1 MCCAYAQAGG
11 DRYVS
16 SFKHHLCR
24 VQIIFVAKLQQQWR
38 HGRKAGPSNNAAW
51 SVDPT
56 FTSRR
61 DVVAFNAGAGS
72 KGHGTR
78 PCAHLVGRLAEAH
91 AQATRGARVSTK
103 PRCLTS
109 ARCHSSR
116 TSARYRGNVRDAALK
131 SGLFEA
137 HALHHNPGRPQ
148 RAISKLPS
156 ARFVAQA
163 CRPMST
169 LCSRWRCCHCAPSRF
184 SWACT

>member
-1 MCCAYAQAGG
+1 VLCLRAG
-11 DRYVS
+11 RRLQIRFIFQTS
-16 SFKHHLCR
+16 SLQRPEFRLFSSRSCSSSGGT
-24 VQIIFVAKLQQQWR
+24 AEKL
-38 HGRKAGPSNNAAW
+38 GAATPRG
-51 SVDPT
+51 PT

-61 DVVAFNAGAGS
+61 DVVAFNAVAGS

-91 AQATRGARVSTK
+91 AQATRGARLSTK
-103 PRCLTS
+103 CLTS

>member
-1 MCCAYAQAGG
+1 MCVPTRRPAVT
-11 DRYVS
+11 DT
-16 SFKHHLCR
+16 FHLSN
-24 VQIIFVAKLQQQWR
+24 IIFAESSDYFRREAAAAVAARPKSWEQQR
-38 HGRKAGPSNNAAW
+38 R
-51 SVDPT
+51 VDPT

-91 AQATRGARVSTK
+91 AQATRGARLSTK
-103 PRCLTS
+103 QKCLTS